1 MIPSKVDHTTSIESQ
16 LLVTL
21 KANLM
26 SDLTEIIRLS
36 LNPAR
41 GQAVD
46 FPVTVLVHYW
56 PPVGPIIK
64 GLIHNE
70 SIDQLIQSHALI
82 SFGAREKPA
91 NRGRG
96 IPQPAPIALLDIGV
110 YSQVRYV
117 PSKECY
123 DRPQMRLCLEKLS
136 G

>member
-1 MIPSKVDHTTSIESQ
+1 
-16 LLVTL
+16 
-21 KANLM
+21 M

-96 IPQPAPIALLDIGV
+96 IPQPTPIALLNIGMYTQMSDIPGKKGNH
-110 YSQVRYV
+110 SAQVWL
-117 PSKECY
+117 S
-123 DRPQMRLCLEKLS
+123 LE
-136 G
+136 